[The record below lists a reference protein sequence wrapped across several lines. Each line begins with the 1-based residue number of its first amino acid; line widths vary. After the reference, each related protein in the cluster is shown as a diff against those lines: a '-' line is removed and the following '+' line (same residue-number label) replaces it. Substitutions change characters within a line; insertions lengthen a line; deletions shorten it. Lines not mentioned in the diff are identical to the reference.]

1 MKAMAWFIALGAIA
15 AIVYGLWRLR
25 AKWEERSRASEERF
39 ATFIA
44 QALPG
49 GAAIAPATPAVPPM
63 IAEAKANHEV
73 AMQRLLLDA
82 AAKAGEAGEPALSIQ
97 LYAKLLT
104 RYPQCTF
111 AQQARAALEAQKKKL
126 APKPAS

>member
-15 AIVYGLWRLR
+15 AIVYGLWRMR

-126 APKPAS
+126 APRPAS

>member
-126 APKPAS
+126 APRPAS

>member
-1 MKAMAWFIALGAIA
+1 MAWFIALGAIA

-25 AKWEERSRASEERF
+25 AKWEERSRASEERS

-126 APKPAS
+126 APRPAS